1 MNLKLLNAALVLTPK
16 KLQSKAVAKAMNF
29 LFPASLYPFNHVRT
43 LRLEVTDLK
52 RHWRLKIDSSG
63 CQPEF
68 GKCDVDVTVRASLDI
83 ILAAQDYHQLQASLK
98 NGDIEVIADPQDK
111 ALVETALQKVTQAR
125 LDSLVER
132 CYAFLKLK
140 PKPRFDIQTVTFAD
154 IKTARDVDWV
164 RDQAIK
170 LEDTDLIEA
179 LRLMEIAHKARPSGP
194 LIKKKV
200 EKYRLALEPNEI
212 ISD

>member
-29 LFPASLYPFNHVRT
+29 LFPAGVFPFNHVRT

-140 PKPRFDIQTVTFAD
+140 PKPRFDINSVTLAE
-154 IKTARDVDWV
+154 IKTARDVDWL
-164 RDQAIK
+164 RDEAVK
-170 LEDTDLIEA
+170 LETSNLPDA
-179 LRLMEIAHKARPSGP
+179 LRLMEIAHQARPSGP
-194 LIKKKV
+194 FIKRKV
-200 EKYRLALEPNEI
+200 EEYRSVLAQQ
-212 ISD
+212 